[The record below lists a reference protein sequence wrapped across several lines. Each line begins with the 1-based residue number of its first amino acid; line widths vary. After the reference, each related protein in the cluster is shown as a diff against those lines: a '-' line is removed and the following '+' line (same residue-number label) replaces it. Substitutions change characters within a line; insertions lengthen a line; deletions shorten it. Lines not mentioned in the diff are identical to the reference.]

1 MDIKIG
7 FIIEVPTRFES
18 RFAFLPFQY
27 APCRP
32 PSVPAAMAYGEG
44 AATTP
49 PAERELP
56 SATTSW
62 KRPTRSAADRRAQAR
77 RAEGRIV
84 QHLLRC
90 VGELGSHRG
99 CQPTQLGAALAT
111 LLKSSTALATSTRA
125 KTSVQTDYLEEH
137 FAQATVAEE
146 KGHTAALKETSTQTE
161 AYREKPAQ
169 RTLEE
174 ADVYIE
180 NVPRKE
186 VAAQTARDLNDVLD
200 SAGFNHAQTHLLGE
214 GLGEVQTAS
223 GLEDTAVL
231 TDSGRSDVPEDQ
243 NVLYELTGEPSAAPL
258 APASLCRT
266 CTALADR
273 R

>member
-1 MDIKIG
+1 MPNSDSLRSANSVRIALCL
-7 FIIEVPTRFES
+7 
-18 RFAFLPFQY
+18 FAIPVRTMQT
-27 APCRP
+27 

-125 KTSVQTDYLEEH
+125 TTSVQTDYLEGH

-146 KGHTAALKETSTQTE
+146 KKATQLRLKRPLPRRRPTKKSRPNGHLKKQTSTLKT
-161 AYREKPAQ
+161 YDEKKWLSKP
-169 RTLEE
+169 
-174 ADVYIE
+174 
-180 NVPRKE
+180 P
-186 VAAQTARDLNDVLD
+186 
-200 SAGFNHAQTHLLGE
+200 
-214 GLGEVQTAS
+214 
-223 GLEDTAVL
+223 
-231 TDSGRSDVPEDQ
+231 
-243 NVLYELTGEPSAAPL
+243 
-258 APASLCRT
+258 C
-266 CTALADR
+266 
-273 R
+273 